1 MSWLQ
6 TQIRARVN
14 SFRDHQGLPVF
25 LTPEEEE
32 ARYTDAHLQH
42 IIDGAMEIANAA
54 PPPPRVIP
62 PMLPGDVEQA
72 AAGMAALNG
81 LDFGHEMTESER
93 QPYRESAADQI
104 ITARKKQEL
113 DRQAQL
119 EKDGAFDGLDGH

>member
-54 PPPPRVIP
+54 PPPPRVIL
-62 PMLPGDVEQA
+62 PMLQGEVEEA
-72 AAGMAALNG
+72 AAGMAMLNG
-81 LDFGHEMTESER
+81 LDFEHGMTKGER
-93 QPYRESAADQI
+93 QPYREAAADRI
-104 ITARKKQEL
+104 IQARKDREL
-113 DRQAQL
+113 ARQAAL
-119 EKDGAFDGLDGH
+119 EKEGAFDGLDGH